1 MQKVD
6 DNIHFVNEPKP
17 LATDDRHPR
26 VSPAATIALPL
37 FRSDAQFRILG
48 ELFIAPG
55 TEYTIGELAAR
66 TGVPQPTVS
75 REVARLTDA
84 RLLARRSE
92 GNRTLVSA
100 NPEALIGNELR
111 SMMRKLYGP
120 VQRLRERLAALDGVD
135 RAVIFGSFAR
145 RWSGEPGPLPRDVDL
160 LVIGDVAPD
169 AIWGMAA
176 QLSRDLGIEINP
188 VLRTAQEWADDKT
201 GFAENVRNE
210 PQIDVSPTASPADA
224 R

>member
-1 MQKVD
+1 MQRMD
-6 DNIHFVNEPKP
+6 DSIHVVNASGFE
-17 LATDDRHPR
+17 TGDSHPQ
-26 VSPAATIALPL
+26 VSPDATVALPL

-55 TEYTIGELAAR
+55 TEYTIGELVAR

-75 REVARLTDA
+75 REVSRLTEA
-84 RLLARRSE
+84 RLLTRRSE

-100 NPEALIGNELR
+100 NAEVLIGHELR

-120 VQRLRERLAALDGVD
+120 VQRLRERLAELDGVD
-135 RAVIFGSFAR
+135 RALIFGSFAR
-145 RWSGEPGPLPRDVDL
+145 RWSGEPGALPRDVDL
-160 LVIGDVAPD
+160 LVVGDVDPD

-176 QLSRDLGIEINP
+176 RLSRDLGIEINP

-201 GFAENVRNE
+201 GFAENVRTG
-210 PQIDVSPTASPADA
+210 PQIDVSPTSSPVDA
-224 R
+224 Q